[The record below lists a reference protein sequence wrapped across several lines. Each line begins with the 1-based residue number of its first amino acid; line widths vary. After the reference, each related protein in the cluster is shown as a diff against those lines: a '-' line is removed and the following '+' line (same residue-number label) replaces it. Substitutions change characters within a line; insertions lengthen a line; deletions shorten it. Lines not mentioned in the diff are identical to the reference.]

1 MLETIWQIQLVRDI
15 VYSIGLLVG
24 VWVVVVVKRGST
36 RTIYQSTGERAAT
49 NYMVKHIQDNNGKVM
64 KHIKEESGQTW
75 VVNTPDGETS
85 TYTTINTNDDNL

>member
-49 NYMVKHIQDNNGKVM
+49 NYMVKTIQENDGKVV
-64 KHIKEESGQTW
+64 KHIREDNGQTW
-75 VVNTPDGETS
+75 EVRTPDNETS
-85 TYTTINTNDDNL
+85 YYTTINTDETV